1 MRVCVQC
8 VLIMACFVGI
18 EGEVRCVGVC
28 VCVRACVHVRACSMC
43 AHYGMFYRH

>member
-1 MRVCVQC
+1 MHACVRVQC

-28 VCVRACVHVRACSMC
+28 VCVRACVRACSMC
-43 AHYGMFYRH
+43 AYYGVFCRH